1 MRFLLEEL
9 GKALAALG
17 QKTLSVLS
25 VLCSAQLQ
33 SFLSYAEKWLVFG
46 CIVVGVIYLFSL
58 DSMAVVS
65 CRFTFVQLVTLLL
78 DLWSCLLGR
87 LHEHSYLLLL
97 FLNLSWQLGWLAG
110 FVESQLQRVDVVQTL
125 QLFIV
130 TRNVAQPSAHVVELE
145 VGAQLVHCLF
155 ISHLILIL
163 N

>member
-1 MRFLLEEL
+1 MWFLLEEL
-9 GKALAALG
+9 GEALAALG

-33 SFLSYAEKWLVFG
+33 SFLSDAEKRLLFG
-46 CIVVGVIYLFSL
+46 CVIVGVIYLFGL
-58 DSMAVVS
+58 ESMAVVS

-87 LHEHSYLLLL
+87 LHEYSHLLLL
-97 FLNLSWQLGWLAG
+97 FLNLSWQLGWLAW
-110 FVESQLQRVDVVQTL
+110 FDESQLQRVDVVQAL

-130 TRNVAQPSAHVVELE
+130 TRNVAQASAHVVELE
-145 VGAQLVHCLF
+145 VGPQLVHCLF